1 MLRQFVEDRR
11 GNFAIFSVMAM
22 IPLLLA
28 VGFGVDYARHS
39 AAHKNLQEVADAA
52 ALALAAAKNGS
63 ETQMRALAGDVI
75 AANTARTRLDTVDI
89 AALESTKDYVDLSL
103 SGSIPATFMGLA
115 GWETL
120 GVTASAK
127 AERAVTGSVEVA
139 LVLDNTWS
147 MSDADDKGVTRIN
160 ALKTAAKTLVQELL
174 TTEDGVVRIGL
185 VPYADYVN
193 VGTQHRGAAWLD
205 VGADIAAVPAT
216 CENKEVDDKGKCLQ
230 TVYKTCTRTVDG
242 IEESYACNS
251 CGKYEFE
258 PARKVTKSVCSGGK
272 AAQQWYGCVGS
283 RKTGDTRLNDGSAS
297 VRYPGFLTTSQKC
310 LNPIVDLTSS
320 KSTLTTAID
329 KMIIQ
334 IGTGYRPN
342 TYIPA
347 GLIWG
352 LNLLSPSAP
361 FTAGSAY
368 DGANQKPRKVA
379 VLMTDGENT
388 LRFNSSTGEHLAFNG
403 NAANK
408 QKQYEAANADTLA
421 ICTEMKK
428 NNIEI
433 FSVAFMVESE
443 TARGMLESCAT
454 DSLHYYDASDSE
466 KLLASFSDIGKSL
479 RVVRLAR

>member
-1 MLRQFVEDRR
+1 MLRKFVGDRR
-11 GNFAIFSVMAM
+11 GNFAVFAVLAT

-39 AAHKNLQEVADAA
+39 AAHNNLQEVADAA

-63 ETQMRALAGDVI
+63 ETEMRALADDVI
-75 AANTARTRLDTVDI
+75 AANTARTRLDTVGI
-89 AALESTKDYVDLSL
+89 TSLESTRDYVDLSL
-103 SGSIPATFMGLA
+103 NGTIPATFMGLA
-115 GWETL
+115 GWQTL

-147 MSDADDKGVTRIN
+147 MDRADDKGVRRID
-160 ALKTAAKTLVQELL
+160 ALKSAAKTLVQELL
-174 TTEDGVVRIGL
+174 TTEDGAVRVGL

-193 VGTQHRGAAWLD
+193 VGTHNRGASWLD

-216 CENKEVDDKGKCLQ
+216 CESKEVDDKGKCLE
-230 TVYKTCTRTVDG
+230 TIYKTCTRTVDG
-242 IEESYACNS
+242 TPETYACNS

-258 PARKVTKSVCSGGK
+258 PPRKVVKNVCSGGK
-272 AAQQWYGCVGS
+272 SAQKWFGCVGS
-283 RKTGDTRLNDGSAS
+283 RKTGETRLDDGSPS
-297 VRYPGFLTTSQKC
+297 VRYPGYLTASQAC

-329 KMIIQ
+329 GMIIQ
-334 IGTGYRPN
+334 IGSYRPN

-352 LNLLSPSAP
+352 LNLLSPTAP
-361 FTAGSAY
+361 FTSGSAY
-368 DGANQKPRKVA
+368 DTANQKPRKVA

-388 LRFNSSTGEHLAFNG
+388 LRFQASDGKHVAFST
-403 NAANK
+403 NAATAAT
-408 QKQYEAANADTLA
+408 QYATVNAETLKICAN
-421 ICTEMKK
+421 MKAQ
-428 NNIEI
+428 NIEI
-433 FSVAFMVESE
+433 FSVAFMVESA
-443 TARGMLESCAT
+443 TARNMLESCAT
-454 DSLHYYDASDSE
+454 DSLHYYDASDGE

-479 RVVRLAR
+479 RIVRLAR